1 MEEEMNLLLT
11 LHDIFILLSLL
22 IQEGSGD
29 GFFVG
34 FLKERCGNLRNRGG
48 DRGVGG

>member
-1 MEEEMNLLLT
+1 MGGRIGVLVGLWGFMGVYRGLG
-11 LHDIFILLSLL
+11 
-22 IQEGSGD
+22 GSGR
-29 GFFVG
+29 G